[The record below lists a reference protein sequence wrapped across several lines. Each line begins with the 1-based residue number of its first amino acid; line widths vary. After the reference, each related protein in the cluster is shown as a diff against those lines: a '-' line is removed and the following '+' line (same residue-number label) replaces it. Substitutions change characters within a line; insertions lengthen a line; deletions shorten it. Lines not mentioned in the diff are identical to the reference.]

1 MCSLVVVYVISGK
14 KNAMHYTDMGLVTKP
29 FSFRFDELRQ
39 ALTNLV
45 NTKTSKYA
53 SEAKEVL
60 SNINSDLNKLQ
71 KHNNGELE
79 KQYKTSLVPML
90 ENVYNKLRYF

>member
-1 MCSLVVVYVISGK
+1 MS
-14 KNAMHYTDMGLVTKP
+14 HTDMGLVTKP

-45 NTKTSKYA
+45 STKTSKYA
-53 SEAKEVL
+53 AEAKEIL
-60 SNINSDLNKLQ
+60 SNITEDLNKLQ
-71 KHNNGELE
+71 KHNNVELE
-79 KQYKTSLVPML
+79 NNYKTSLVPML

>member
-1 MCSLVVVYVISGK
+1 MCSLVVVYVISGRE
-14 KNAMHYTDMGLVTKP
+14 NAMHYTDVGLVTKP

>member
-1 MCSLVVVYVISGK
+1 MP
-14 KNAMHYTDMGLVTKP
+14 YTDIGLVTKP

-39 ALTNLV
+39 VLTNLV

-60 SNINSDLNKLQ
+60 NNVTEDLNKLH
-71 KHNNGELE
+71 KHNNVELE

>member
-14 KNAMHYTDMGLVTKP
+14 ENAMHYTDMGLVTKP

-90 ENVYNKLRYF
+90 ENVYNKLKYF

>member
-1 MCSLVVVYVISGK
+1 MS
-14 KNAMHYTDMGLVTKP
+14 HTDMGLVTKP

-45 NTKTSKYA
+45 NTKSSKYA
-53 SEAKEVL
+53 NEAKETLNNVTE
-60 SNINSDLNKLQ
+60 DLNKLQ
-71 KHNNGELE
+71 KHNNAELE
-79 KQYKTSLVPML
+79 NNYKTSLVPML

>member
-1 MCSLVVVYVISGK
+1 MSYL
-14 KNAMHYTDMGLVTKP
+14 DLGLVAKP

-53 SEAKEVL
+53 TEAKEML
-60 SNINSDLNKLQ
+60 RNITEDLNKLQ
-71 KHNNGELE
+71 KHNNAELE
-79 KQYKTSLVPML
+79 NKYKTSLVPML
-90 ENVYNKLRYF
+90 DSMYNKLRYF

>member
-1 MCSLVVVYVISGK
+1 ML
-14 KNAMHYTDMGLVTKP
+14 YTDMGLVTKP

>member
-1 MCSLVVVYVISGK
+1 MS
-14 KNAMHYTDMGLVTKP
+14 HTDMGLVTKP

-45 NTKTSKYA
+45 NAKTSKYA
-53 SEAKEVL
+53 NEAKEMLHNVTE
-60 SNINSDLNKLQ
+60 DLNKLH
-71 KHNNGELE
+71 KHNNAELE
-79 KQYKTSLVPML
+79 NKYKTSLVPML

>member
-1 MCSLVVVYVISGK
+1 
-14 KNAMHYTDMGLVTKP
+14 MGLVTKP

-53 SEAKEVL
+53 TEAKEML
-60 SNINSDLNKLQ
+60 SNVTEDLNKLQ
-71 KHNNGELE
+71 KHNNAELE
-79 KQYKTSLVPML
+79 NNYKTSLVPML
-90 ENVYNKLRYF
+90 ENVYNKLQYF

>member
-1 MCSLVVVYVISGK
+1 MS
-14 KNAMHYTDMGLVTKP
+14 HTDMGLVTKP

-53 SEAKEVL
+53 TEAKEML
-60 SNINSDLNKLQ
+60 SNVTEDLNKLQ
-71 KHNNGELE
+71 KHNNAELE
-79 KQYKTSLVPML
+79 NNYKTSLVPML
-90 ENVYNKLRYF
+90 ENVYNKLQYF

>member
-1 MCSLVVVYVISGK
+1 MLY
-14 KNAMHYTDMGLVTKP
+14 NDTGLVTKP

-53 SEAKEVL
+53 SEAKEILNNV
-60 SNINSDLNKLQ
+60 SSDLNKLH
-71 KHNNGELE
+71 KHDNVELE
-79 KQYKTSLVPML
+79 NNYKTSLVPML

>member
-1 MCSLVVVYVISGK
+1 
-14 KNAMHYTDMGLVTKP
+14 MGLVTKP

-53 SEAKEVL
+53 SEAKETL
-60 SNINSDLNKLQ
+60 WKINEDPNKLQ
-71 KHNNGELE
+71 KHSNVELE

>member
-1 MCSLVVVYVISGK
+1 
-14 KNAMHYTDMGLVTKP
+14 MHYNDTGLVTKP

-53 SEAKEVL
+53 SEAKEIL
-60 SNINSDLNKLQ
+60 NNINSDLNKL
-71 KHNNGELE
+71 HRHSNVELE
-79 KQYKTSLVPML
+79 NNYKTSLVPML
-90 ENVYNKLRYF
+90 ENVYNRLRYF

>member
-1 MCSLVVVYVISGK
+1 MLY
-14 KNAMHYTDMGLVTKP
+14 NDTGLITKP

-45 NTKTSKYA
+45 STKTSKYA
-53 SEAKEVL
+53 SEAKEIL
-60 SNINSDLNKLQ
+60 NNINSDLNKLH
-71 KHNNGELE
+71 KHSNVELE
-79 KQYKTSLVPML
+79 NNYKTSLVPML

>member
-1 MCSLVVVYVISGK
+1 
-14 KNAMHYTDMGLVTKP
+14 MHYNDTGLVTKP

-45 NTKTSKYA
+45 NTKTSKYV